1 MNMAE
6 FNRVFAPDNEINAGD
21 NGLSS
26 FYKNSKV
33 VKLFFHFVVLAVS
46 VWFIDFTRNNDWS
59 AEYVRQLAADPKLEG
74 GTILMVWPCA
84 VMLLHLYMY
93 RRRCFYWSLP
103 TGILWLSYGDLIAAP
118 YWMAVLGYFLAVFM
132 RFKSFTTLLIS
143 LLMLGGMVYFVTYID
158 VWHANFFYL
167 LAAIL
172 FLAIWIEKK
181 SARTALKQSS
191 KAIPSRLNM
200 FSRDPD
206 EAEEVETDDT
216 TPRFPP
222 RPQAD
227 ESVWAP
233 GEKEAQ
239 EYEEQAPEPP
249 APEEKPVLTT
259 AQRPFAVYWLELHKL
274 KQHPALPALLQ
285 SELDG
290 VMGYAE
296 RILDCMQDDPNDV
309 QPGSAFLDRYLTQV
323 TTVVKRG
330 LLLSGQLST
339 HGKTQEV
346 EQQCLNALQALNSA
360 FAQQHLRLLEN
371 DTLAFETDLTVLNSL
386 LKTDGFKQ

>member
-1 MNMAE
+1 MNIAE
-6 FNRVFAPDNEINAGD
+6 FNRAFAPENEINAGD
-21 NGLSS
+21 NGLSR

-33 VKLFFHFVVLAVS
+33 VKFFFHVVVLVVS
-46 VWFIDFTRNNDWS
+46 VWFIDFARNNDWS
-59 AEYVRQLAADPKLEG
+59 AEYVRQLAADPKLKG
-74 GTILMVWPCA
+74 GTLFMVWPSA
-84 VMLLHLYMY
+84 AMLLHLYMY

-103 TGILWLSYGDLIAAP
+103 TGMLWLSYGDLIAAP

-132 RFKSFTTLLIS
+132 RFKSFTTVLIS
-143 LLMLGGMVYFVTYID
+143 LLMLGGIVYFEIYLN

-167 LAAIL
+167 LTAIL
-172 FLAIWIEKK
+172 VLAVWIEKK
-181 SARTALKQSS
+181 SARAALKQNR
-191 KAIPSRLNM
+191 KTMPARLNM
-200 FSRDPD
+200 FSGDA
-206 EAEEVETDDT
+206 EKEEEVETEGT

-239 EYEEQAPEPP
+239 EYEEPAPVPP
-249 APEEKPVLTT
+249 APEEKPVLTA
-259 AQRPFAVYWLELHKL
+259 AQRPFAMYWLELHKL
-274 KQHPALPALLQ
+274 KQQPALPALLQ
-285 SELDG
+285 SELEG
-290 VMGYAE
+290 VIGYAE
-296 RILDCMQDDPNDV
+296 RILDCMQNDPNDV
-309 QPGSAFLDRYLTQV
+309 QPGSTFLDRYLTQV

>member
-1 MNMAE
+1 MNIAE

-21 NGLSS
+21 NGLST
-26 FYKNSKV
+26 FYKNSRV

-46 VWFIDFTRNNDWS
+46 VWFIDFARNNDGS
-59 AEYVRQLAADPKLEG
+59 SEYLRQLVADPKLEG
-74 GTILMVWPCA
+74 GTLFMVWPSA
-84 VMLLHLYMY
+84 GMLLHLYMY

-118 YWMAVLGYFLAVFM
+118 YWMAVLGYFLAVFV
-132 RFKSFTTLLIS
+132 RFKSFTTVLIS
-143 LLMLGGMVYFVTYID
+143 LLMVGGTVYLETYLDI
-158 VWHANFFYL
+158 WHANFFYL

-172 FLAIWIEKK
+172 LLAIWIEKK
-181 SARTALKQSS
+181 SAHKVLTQNR

-206 EAEEVETDDT
+206 EAEEVDTEDT
-216 TPRFPP
+216 TPIFPP
-222 RPQAD
+222 KPQAD

-249 APEEKPVLTT
+249 APEEKPVLTA
-259 AQRPFAVYWLELHKL
+259 AQHPFAAYWIALHKL
-274 KQHPALPALLQ
+274 KQQPALPALLQ
-285 SELDG
+285 SELEG
-290 VMGYAE
+290 VIDYAE
-296 RILDCMQDDPNDV
+296 RILDCMQGDPNDV

-371 DTLAFETDLTVLNSL
+371 DTLEFETDLTVLNSL